1 MLALV
6 AGIYGII
13 WMASEGEL
21 YRAVIMA
28 FLITS
33 LATGYLIQR
42 YLATRTFSVRGWIL
56 ALAGLGA
63 LFGATVAMLTLVFMA
78 VKTGLHSHGPEFTQD
93 QVSWVIGQIPLWGV
107 VGFIGGLGFGLV
119 TANLVKND

>member
-13 WMASEGEL
+13 WMATEGEL

-28 FLITS
+28 FLIIS
-33 LATGYLIQR
+33 LAAGYLIQR
-42 YLATRTFSVRGWIL
+42 YLAARTLSVRSWIL

-63 LFGATVAMLTLVFMA
+63 LFGASLAMLTLVFMA
-78 VKTGLHSHGPEFTQD
+78 VKTGLHSHGLEFTQD
-93 QVSWVIGQIPLWGV
+93 QVSWVLSQIPLWGV
-107 VGFIGGLGFGLV
+107 AGFVGGLGLGLV
-119 TANLVKND
+119 TVNLAKND